1 MLFLG
6 LIYAWS
12 IFREPFN
19 RAFPA
24 WSVADMS
31 MAFTLSMVFFCAGCI
46 SCGRLAYRLSYNK
59 ILLIV
64 GGLLLVG
71 FLMTAQI
78 EHISPQSA
86 LIWLYIFYSFFCGF
100 GIGMGYVAVISAV
113 VKWFP
118 DRVGF
123 CTGFLLMVYAF
134 GGLVL
139 GGGATALISEL
150 GLFNTF
156 RFIAPITALVLVI
169 GALAI
174 KAPAAPTPVK
184 PGARVLSNP
193 IDVPPKQMLKT
204 PQFWIFVTWN
214 LVVCAGGL
222 MVINLA
228 APIAGAFGA
237 PEVLGLLVLIANGIG
252 RIAFGSATDWFGRS
266 KTMYVNSGFLL
277 LAGLSLYAGALTH
290 SPLLIMSGL
299 LFVGI
304 SYGGSPALMTTVA
317 RLFFGEK
324 HYSEN
329 FSISTLQVIPAAL
342 AGPLISSAL
351 FQASGT
357 YNSTFIMLTA
367 LGVTAVVLNAAL
379 NKAHKA

>member
-1 MLFLG
+1 
-6 LIYAWS
+6 
-12 IFREPFN
+12 
-19 RAFPA
+19 
-24 WSVADMS
+24 
-31 MAFTLSMVFFCAGCI
+31 
-46 SCGRLAYRLSYNK
+46 
-59 ILLIV
+59 
-64 GGLLLVG
+64 
-71 FLMTAQI
+71 
-78 EHISPQSA
+78 
-86 LIWLYIFYSFFCGF
+86 
-100 GIGMGYVAVISAV
+100 
-113 VKWFP
+113 
-118 DRVGF
+118 
-123 CTGFLLMVYAF
+123 
-134 GGLVL
+134 
-139 GGGATALISEL
+139 
-150 GLFNTF
+150 
-156 RFIAPITALVLVI
+156 
-169 GALAI
+169 
-174 KAPAAPTPVK
+174 
-184 PGARVLSNP
+184 
-193 IDVPPKQMLKT
+193 
-204 PQFWIFVTWN
+204 
-214 LVVCAGGL
+214 